1 MRIFLKHLG
10 YEKFATSLEE
20 AKIGMLELPYVTEE
34 RLETLGIPMGPRL
47 RILAECKTAAAIVG
61 SAAAT
66 AGATA
71 GAAGAA
77 TTTSAG
83 VITKATYNL
92 LNKREAE
99 LGSCRERKHGLSKV
113 GKYARCEKP
122 VLHKFSGAI
131 SVT

>member
-83 VITKATYNL
+83 VITKAIICL
-92 LNKREAE
+92 QFAQ
-99 LGSCRERKHGLSKV
+99 
-113 GKYARCEKP
+113 
-122 VLHKFSGAI
+122 
-131 SVT
+131 

>member
-66 AGATA
+66 AGA
-71 GAAGAA
+71 AAGVDDGIVHCP
-77 TTTSAG
+77 T
-83 VITKATYNL
+83 N
-92 LNKREAE
+92 RRR
-99 LGSCRERKHGLSKV
+99 CRTGIRGRRVDQHADFVSIVDKV
-113 GKYARCEKP
+113 GPLIR
-122 VLHKFSGAI
+122 S
-131 SVT
+131 

>member
-1 MRIFLKHLG
+1 MRIFLEHLG

-83 VITKATYNL
+83 VITKAIIYLQFALMT
-92 LNKREAE
+92 
-99 LGSCRERKHGLSKV
+99 
-113 GKYARCEKP
+113 
-122 VLHKFSGAI
+122 
-131 SVT
+131 